1 MQQDAR
7 TFPQRKRIIFLWMS
21 SPILVSLLLL
31 TEPMWAD
38 GDVRHEVI
46 RLLGALALFACISG
60 RCWAALHIGGKKNEQ
75 LVTSGPYARTRNPL
89 YFFSSV
95 GLAGIGLAFGSVTLG
110 ALFFCFSY
118 LAFSYV
124 IMREERTLELFFG
137 EQYREYVK
145 LLPRFFPS
153 LWGITV
159 SPSTAEHVVFQPQIL
174 EKTFWQAFL
183 FLLALPTYHIVQ
195 YLHEAD
201 VIQPVI
207 KLY

>member
-60 RCWAALHIGGKKNEQ
+60 RAALHIGGKKNEQ

-137 EQYREYVK
+137 EQYLEYVM
-145 LLPRFFPS
+145 LVPRFFP
-153 LWGITV
+153 LPWGSTG
-159 SPSTAEHVVFQPQIL
+159 SPSTAEHVVCQPQIL

-183 FLLALPTYHIVQ
+183 FLLALPTYHIVH

-201 VIQPVI
+201 VIQPII

>member
-7 TFPQRKRIIFLWMS
+7 TFPQRKRILFLWIS
-21 SPILVSLLLL
+21 SPILASLLLL
-31 TEPMWAD
+31 TEPTWAVD
-38 GDVRHEVI
+38 DVRHELT
-46 RLLGALALFACISG
+46 RLIGALALFACIVG

-137 EQYREYVK
+137 EQYLEYVM
-145 LLPRFFPS
+145 LVPRFFPLPLGS
-153 LWGITV
+153 TL

-174 EKTFWQAFL
+174 KKTFWQAFL
-183 FLLALPTYHIVQ
+183 FLLALPTYHIVH

-201 VIQPVI
+201 VIQPII